1 MESIYLWPEN
11 PVLSLLLIGALSMLF
26 LWAAREPMLQVLR
39 GLGRGLESGFTA
51 VSQWCKAAAER
62 QERRCREALLAA
74 GEVELRARMERE
86 LHRIDASFSEKL
98 GQYANLHR
106 RLDDLLQ
113 RADADY
119 QRCGDSPPEAPGW
132 TAAVEAVSA
141 IPAASDPNVQKVLDG
156 ISESLTEAGK
166 RALTL
171 YREESAKRHRLLGRM
186 RPDWKEV
193 RGLLGRMKE
202 IVARSLQ
209 VTARIDRCVDEFQ
222 ALVAARDST
231 AQALTYSPVKPFLV
245 SLIVLAVAFG
255 GAFINFQLIALPMSE
270 LVPAGSRIGGFPVAT
285 VAALVIVLMETAVGI
300 FVMDMLEI
308 TDLFPKLASISV
320 GRRRLILCVG
330 LTGLFFLAAVES
342 SLAVL
347 REQIVEADAAL
358 KLALAGAAETVV
370 AAPARSSIPVI
381 GQAVLGFVLP
391 WILAM
396 VAIPLESLLDS
407 SRHVAA
413 RIGVVVLHGIGHVA
427 GALAHGARTLTVAGP
442 SLYDV
447 YVSIPLRVERMLRR
461 EEAPRRGVG
470 GANSTSAERRAE
482 TFSNSAERRAET
494 GVA

>member
-11 PVLSLLLIGALSMLF
+11 PALSLLLLGALSMLF

-39 GLGRGLESGFTA
+39 GLGKGLESGLTA
-51 VSQWCKAAAER
+51 MSQWCKATAER
-62 QERRCREALLAA
+62 QESLRRESLLAA

-86 LHRIDASFSEKL
+86 LHRLDASFSDKL
-98 GQYANLHR
+98 GQYATLHR
-106 RLDDLLQ
+106 RLDDLLM
-113 RADADY
+113 RVDADY

-132 TAAVEAVSA
+132 TPAVEAVSA
-141 IPAASDPNVQKVLDG
+141 IPTASDPNVQKVLDG
-156 ISESLTEAGK
+156 IKDSLSEATK
-166 RALTL
+166 RALSL

-186 RPDWKEV
+186 RPEWKEI
-193 RGLLGRMKE
+193 RGLLSRMKE

-209 VTARIDRCVDEFQ
+209 VTGRIDRCVDEFQ
-222 ALVAARDST
+222 KLAAARESST
-231 AQALTYSPVKPFLV
+231 QALTYSPVKQFLI
-245 SLIVLAVAFG
+245 SLIVLAVALG

-270 LVPAGSRIGGFPVAT
+270 LVPAGSRIGGVPVAT

-308 TDLFPKLASISV
+308 TDLFPKLSGISV
-320 GRRRLILCVG
+320 GKRRLILCVG

-358 KLALAGAAETVV
+358 KLSLAGATETVV

-396 VAIPLESLLDS
+396 VAIPLESFLDS

-413 RIGVVVLHGIGHVA
+413 KLGIVVLHGVGAVA
-427 GALAHGARTLTVAGP
+427 GAFAHGARTLTVAGP

-461 EEAPRRGVG
+461 EEGPRRA
-470 GANSTSAERRAE
+470 GAGASTSAERRAAL
-482 TFSNSAERRAET
+482 TTSERRAER
-494 GVA
+494 GIA

>member
-1 MESIYLWPEN
+1 MEAITLWPER
-11 PVLSLLLIGALSMLF
+11 PALSLLVLGALSMLF

-39 GLGRGLESGFTA
+39 GLGRGVESGFA
-51 VSQWCKAAAER
+51 AMSQWCRAAAER
-62 QERRCREALLAA
+62 QERRLREALLAA
-74 GEVELRARMERE
+74 GEIELRSRMERE
-86 LHRIDASFSEKL
+86 LHRIDGTFSEKL
-98 GQYANLHR
+98 GQYANLQR
-106 RLDDLLQ
+106 RLDDLLL
-113 RADADY
+113 RVDADY

-132 TAAVEAVSA
+132 TAAVEAVGA

-156 ISESLTEAGK
+156 IRESLAESAK
-166 RALTL
+166 RALGL

-186 RPDWKEV
+186 RPDWKEL
-193 RGLLGRMKE
+193 RGLLARMKE
-202 IVARSLQ
+202 IVARCLQ

-222 ALVAARDST
+222 ALSAARDAAAHSP
-231 AQALTYSPVKPFLV
+231 AYSPTKPFLV
-245 SLIVLAVAFG
+245 SLVVLAVAFG

-270 LVPAGSRIGGFPVAT
+270 LVPAGARIGGFPVAT
-285 VAALVIVLMETAVGI
+285 IAALVIVLMETAVGI

-308 TDLFPKLASISV
+308 TDLFPKLASVSV
-320 GRRRLILCVG
+320 GRRRLILGAG
-330 LTGLFFLAAVES
+330 LAGLFFLAAVES

-358 KLALAGAAETVV
+358 KLSLAGATETAV

-396 VAIPLESLLDS
+396 VAIPLESFLDS
-407 SRHVAA
+407 SRLVAA
-413 RIGVVVLHGIGHVA
+413 KLGVVALHGIGHVA
-427 GALAHGARTLTVAGP
+427 GALAHGARTLTAAGP

-461 EEAPRRGVG
+461 EEAPRRGSG
-470 GANSTSAERRAE
+470 GALTPSS
-482 TFSNSAERRAET
+482 ERRAET